1 MLPFL
6 RIFFALFVTAA
17 LIGSASAGQTKGPVD
32 DDIVREAEYFLNTLE
47 KTWPTK
53 GKNAGG
59 WLAEGDKASKAEEHV
74 SATRA
79 YASAALLDKNNAETW
94 LKLAREYLA
103 IETDKLAYGEKFAY
117 ARNGGASAYFA
128 FIHSATAEAKAEAL
142 AVLAESL
149 GLRGQWRPALRIYKA
164 SLALAAN
171 AEVQGAYD
179 QAFNEHGFRM
189 LNYTADNESNSP
201 RIARRFAES

>member
-1 MLPFL
+1 RPVVLCWRMFFPF
-6 RIFFALFVTAA
+6 FVTAA

-32 DDIVREAEYFLNTLE
+32 DDIVREAENFLNTLE

-53 GKNAGG
+53 GKNAAG
-59 WLAEGDKASKAEEHV
+59 WLADGDKATEAEDHIA
-74 SATRA
+74 ATRF

-103 IETDKLAYGEKFAY
+103 IETDKLAYGAKIAY
-117 ARNGGASAYFA
+117 ARDGGASAYLA
-128 FIHSATAEAKAEAL
+128 FTHSTTAEAKAEAL

-149 GLRGQWRPALRIYKA
+149 GARGQWRPALRIYKA

-171 AEVQGAYD
+171 ADVQGA
-179 QAFNEHGFRM
+179 
-189 LNYTADNESNSP
+189 
-201 RIARRFAES
+201 